1 MNPSNVRKPRLRVIV
16 DGAEV
21 AAISAEVTNN
31 NFFQADAW
39 QIDCA
44 LFADFRYGIQWWDT
58 RTGKP
63 IEIAMGFE
71 VSGSVSWTTLI
82 TGTADLADYDIDAGI
97 VTLSGRDYTSRLIDH
112 KTTETY
118 QNMSASAIVQKLAAA
133 VGMTADVTPTRGNVG
148 RFYDQNTTHHS
159 QSTVGQTQTAWD
171 MVVFLARREGYDVWV
186 TGTTIHFHPAGASTE
201 QPRIIRV
208 DLPTFTHPS
217 LPVARHAPSE
227 VSRLRLNQREHLA
240 RDVKIVVSSFNSR
253 TGRRIERSYPSADR
267 RVRSTSQGQQVT
279 LYEFQ
284 LPDATEEQL
293 LQEAQRKYL
302 EIIQHT
308 REVSWEEPGE
318 LLVNPRRKV
327 LLSGDLGSYAQEYFV
342 DSVTRRIR
350 TDGGFTQEV
359 RAKNKAPSQE
369 EPQ

>member
-1 MNPSNVRKPRLRVIV
+1 M
-16 DGAEV
+16 
-21 AAISAEVTNN
+21 
-31 NFFQADAW
+31 
-39 QIDCA
+39 
-44 LFADFRYGIQWWDT
+44 
-58 RTGKP
+58 
-63 IEIAMGFE
+63 
-71 VSGSVSWTTLI
+71 
-82 TGTADLADYDIDAGI
+82 
-97 VTLSGRDYTSRLIDH
+97 
-112 KTTETY
+112 
-118 QNMSASAIVQKLAAA
+118 
-133 VGMTADVTPTRGNVG
+133 
-148 RFYDQNTTHHS
+148 
-159 QSTVGQTQTAWD
+159 
-171 MVVFLARREGYDVWV
+171 
-186 TGTTIHFHPAGASTE
+186 
-201 QPRIIRV
+201 
-208 DLPTFTHPS
+208 
-217 LPVARHAPSE
+217 
-227 VSRLRLNQREHLA
+227 
-240 RDVKIVVSSFNSR
+240 
-253 TGRRIERSYPSADR
+253 
-267 RVRSTSQGQQVT
+267 RSTSQGQQVT